1 MGCLEA
7 WFYYVVASCL
17 KPNKN
22 KLSVS
27 CKIDLTCTLLF
38 NFPFLAFT
46 HFLNL
51 PILSETWL
59 RFVWFLLLQIWTNRC
74 QHLLWYSN
82 WSPNVQMLLLVSL
95 KIKIAY
101 FFIKRGEDS
110 IGSVCKKLKRT
121 RVVWYNFLKIKPKT
135 FQFSPHCLPF
145 LRHLLI
151 SFTLAQV
158 LENRL
163 TLILD

>member
-1 MGCLEA
+1 MLVRSRDCAGDNVHGLVGMGCLEA

-59 RFVWFLLLQIWTNRC
+59 RFVWFLLLQI
-74 QHLLWYSN
+74 
-82 WSPNVQMLLLVSL
+82 
-95 KIKIAY
+95 
-101 FFIKRGEDS
+101 
-110 IGSVCKKLKRT
+110 
-121 RVVWYNFLKIKPKT
+121 
-135 FQFSPHCLPF
+135 
-145 LRHLLI
+145 
-151 SFTLAQV
+151 
-158 LENRL
+158 
-163 TLILD
+163 